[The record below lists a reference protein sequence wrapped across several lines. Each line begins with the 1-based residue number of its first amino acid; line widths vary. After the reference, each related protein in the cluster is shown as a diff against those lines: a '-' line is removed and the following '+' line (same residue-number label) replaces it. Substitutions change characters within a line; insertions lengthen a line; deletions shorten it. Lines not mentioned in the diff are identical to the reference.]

1 MSKKKNRWKLMIRE
15 TRLSE
20 REEVNRSVRGVIMM
34 NSLKKMMTK
43 KAVITLRTR
52 ASRQEK
58 QSNTMT
64 NMSLTNFFCI

>member
-20 REEVNRSVRGVIMM
+20 REEVKKSVKGVIMM

-58 QSNTMT
+58 QNNTMT
-64 NMSLTNFFCI
+64 NMSLTSFFCI

>member
-20 REEVNRSVRGVIMM
+20 REEVKKSVRGVIMM

-58 QSNTMT
+58 QNNTMT
-64 NMSLTNFFCI
+64 NMSLTSFFCI

>member
-1 MSKKKNRWKLMIRE
+1 MSKKKNRWKLMIRG

-20 REEVNRSVRGVIMM
+20 REEVKKCVRGVIMM

-58 QSNTMT
+58 QNNTMT

>member
-20 REEVNRSVRGVIMM
+20 REEVKRSVRGVIMM

-58 QSNTMT
+58 QNNTMT

>member
-58 QSNTMT
+58 QNNTMT

>member
-20 REEVNRSVRGVIMM
+20 REEVKKSVRGVIMM
-34 NSLKKMMTK
+34 NSLKKMMMK

>member
-20 REEVNRSVRGVIMM
+20 REEVKKSVRGVIMM

-58 QSNTMT
+58 QNNTMT

>member
-20 REEVNRSVRGVIMM
+20 REEVKRSVRGVIMM